1 MQKEWDNGATAS
13 AIHWTSIWEVDIK
26 LKKTVLKRTYGAMYP
41 MGGGHAIKIVLKGNN
56 GEINKGNI
64 LACTCTVKMW

>member
-1 MQKEWDNGATAS
+1 MGQWCDGFN
-13 AIHWTSIWEVDIK
+13 HPLDIYMGGGHK
-26 LKKTVLKRTYGAMYP
+26 IKKTVLKRTYGAMYP

>member
-1 MQKEWDNGATAS
+1 MGGGHK
-13 AIHWTSIWEVDIK
+13 IK
-26 LKKTVLKRTYGAMYP
+26 KKTVLKRTYGAMYP